1 MDEDQKKCAGISCGS
16 FMVITLSI
24 AMIIIGCLN
33 VNLEEIDVSANV
45 KDSNVTSDTCK
56 IEPKIPFFLIVAGIL
71 NIALLILRAIFQR
84 CCRKCCDG
92 DNGDN
97 AACATCGFLANCA
110 CISIFDTI
118 ALTLIVIWLVIGSYW
133 IFPHW
138 DAISEDTNETK
149 CRAYLYWFSVTV
161 TIISWISVAFAVL
174 CGILCTFCECFWSI
188 LCCKPCRNADN
199 QPV

>member
-1 MDEDQKKCAGISCGS
+1 MMDEDQKKCAGISCGS

-24 AMIIIGCLN
+24 AMIVIGCLN
-33 VNLEEIDVSANV
+33 VDLGEIDVSANI
-45 KDSNVTSDTCK
+45 KDSKVSSDTCK

-71 NIALLILRAIFQR
+71 NIALLVLRAIFQR

-92 DNGDN
+92 DGD
-97 AACATCGFLANCA
+97 ACATCGFLANCA
-110 CISIFDTI
+110 CITIFDAV

-138 DAISEDTNETK
+138 ETMSGDK
-149 CRAYLYWFSVTV
+149 NGNRCGLGLYWFSVTV
-161 TIISWISVAFAVL
+161 TIIHWITVAFAVL
-174 CGILCTFCECFWSI
+174 CGILCTFCECFWSL
-188 LCCKPCRNADN
+188 LCCKPCQKEN

>member
-24 AMIIIGCLN
+24 AMIVIGCLN
-33 VNLEEIDVSANV
+33 VNLGEIDVSANI
-45 KDSNVTSDTCK
+45 KDSKVSSDTCR

-92 DNGDN
+92 NGGD
-97 AACATCGFLANCA
+97 ACATCGFLANCA
-110 CISIFDTI
+110 CISIYDTI

-138 DAISEDTNETK
+138 DEISNDTNERK

-161 TIISWISVAFAVL
+161 TIISWISVVFTVL
-174 CGILCTFCECFWSI
+174 CGILCTFCECFWSL
-188 LCCKPCRNADN
+188 LCCKPCQDGGN